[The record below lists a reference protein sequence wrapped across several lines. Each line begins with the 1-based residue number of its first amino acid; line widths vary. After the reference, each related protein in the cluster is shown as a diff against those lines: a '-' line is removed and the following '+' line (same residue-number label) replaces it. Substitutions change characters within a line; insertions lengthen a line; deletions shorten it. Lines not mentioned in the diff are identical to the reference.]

1 MKWPD
6 QKIISLRKITI
17 AVTMMVYNHLEDILH
32 KKRLKIGC
40 RLFVFRRISKV
51 GLGGFSCVIDWEKP
65 KREKSLSF
73 LLPLP
78 LSPIICDVL
87 VIGESCAHLT

>member
-40 RLFVFRRISKV
+40 RLLSLEGSVKWD
-51 GLGGFSCVIDWEKP
+51 LGGF
-65 KREKSLSF
+65 
-73 LLPLP
+73 
-78 LSPIICDVL
+78 L
-87 VIGESCAHLT
+87 V